1 MTSPQILYPDE
12 GRRLTVILAADI
24 FGYSALMGQDE
35 LRTVHDL
42 KGHQAV
48 VLPMVGNSGGRVI
61 DTAGDGIFAEF
72 PSVQKAV
79 RFSVALQM
87 VMAER
92 NRDVNM
98 DIGATVHVDS
108 WNADGTTTVQYRGS
122 MWQASAFGTAL
133 TKPGNHRIKEVIG
146 SRLILKAIA

>member
-48 VLPMVGNSGGRVI
+48 VTSCETDSPDASSTPLS
-61 DTAGDGIFAEF
+61 
-72 PSVQKAV
+72 
-79 RFSVALQM
+79 ALM
-87 VMAER
+87 
-92 NRDVNM
+92 
-98 DIGATVHVDS
+98 S
-108 WNADGTTTVQYRGS
+108 FGS
-122 MWQASAFGTAL
+122 ISA
-133 TKPGNHRIKEVIG
+133 
-146 SRLILKAIA
+146 